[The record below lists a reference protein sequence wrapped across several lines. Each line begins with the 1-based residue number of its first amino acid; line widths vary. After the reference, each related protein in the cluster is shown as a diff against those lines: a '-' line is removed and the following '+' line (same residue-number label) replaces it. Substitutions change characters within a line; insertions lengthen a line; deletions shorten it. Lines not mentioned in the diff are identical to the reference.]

1 MLTADITPLCKSTKR
16 HLQSQVQFIY
26 TGLVPPACFCREE
39 SRQSPFELCCSQGIQ
54 RAEANL
60 LIPQELPFQGRN
72 YPSAITCS
80 HFLHFFTL
88 HQVTSWL
95 LYSEEVLGE
104 GKREDSGL
112 LKPIIM
118 LCTRSI
124 TLLSYSSL
132 LTVPPAA
139 APVHRDL
146 HQCLGRAAQ
155 WLEHSHSQ
163 QLLRT
168 VNFIFALQPGVCY
181 HFLLQLT
188 PHWLAENIPVICYLR
203 QRNTLKTLNT
213 GFLVSMFPFLIFFVF
228 NLEEHLL
235 KKTWNRPHIYTRA
248 K

>member
-39 SRQSPFELCCSQGIQ
+39 SRQSPFESLLTRDPESRSQPSHPP
-54 RAEANL
+54 RTP
-60 LIPQELPFQGRN
+60 IPRQKLSICHNMQSFSP
-72 YPSAITCS
+72 
-80 HFLHFFTL
+80 FLHFASGYILTAIL
-88 HQVTSWL
+88 WRS
-95 LYSEEVLGE
+95 SRS
-104 GKREDSGL
+104 GKAWRQWV

-118 LCTRSI
+118 LCTWSI